1 MSLNTKHSIL
11 SIMAAAIALV
21 AISSCN
27 EDSLNIGQSL
37 TDEGDK
43 VSASTTTF
51 NVSTRTIMADSVLA
65 LAADCYLGRVKD
77 PQTGADVTSEF
88 TTQFHLLE
96 TTYLA
101 PEANVLS
108 SYEGR
113 PAADSCDIILYLDAP
128 ARQDD
133 SLQAMKM
140 VACELGTPLEE
151 GQRYYSNFN
160 PVSQGLLRADGIRQP
175 HVFSYADLGET
186 DSARTSSGYQPAIR
200 IPLNAPYKATDGALY
215 NNYGTYI
222 MRQYYDHPE
231 RFRNSYTFTH
241 QVCPGFLFQIADG
254 LGFHSKVTNIGLRIF
269 YTAQNDTAIINPRLV
284 LAGTREV
291 LQTTQVI
298 NDEAA
303 LQQMA
308 AETEHTYLK
317 TPSGLF
323 TEVTMPVI
331 DIMQGHE
338 RDSLLAAKLTFQ
350 RLNSQS
356 TDSRLLSVPQAL
368 LLVQK
373 DSLKSF
379 FENNR
384 VPDNITAYLTAYSST
399 DNTYTFNNLSS
410 LITTLW
416 QMRQQHLSTDNT
428 WADPNS
434 DRYKM
439 VLVPVS
445 YSTSSSSSTITGIHH
460 TMALT
465 STRLVGGPNNPNEPL
480 RISIVYANFQ

>member
-1 MSLNTKHSIL
+1 
-11 SIMAAAIALV
+11 MAAAAFALV

-65 LAADCYLGRVKD
+65 LSADCYFGRVKD

-96 TTYLA
+96 STYLA
-101 PEANVLS
+101 PEENVIS
-108 SYEGR
+108 RYNGR
-113 PAADSCDIILYLDAP
+113 AAADSCDIILYLDAP

-133 SLQAMKM
+133 SLQSMKM
-140 VACELGTPLEE
+140 LTSELNAPLEE
-151 GQRYYSNFN
+151 GLRYYSNFN
-160 PVSQGLLRADGIRQP
+160 PVQRGLLRVGGISQS

-186 DSARTSSGYQPAIR
+186 DSARTSSTYQPAIR
-200 IPLNAPYKATDGALY
+200 IPLNETYKAPDGTEY

-222 MRQYYDHPE
+222 MRQYYDHPDY
-231 RFRNSYTFTH
+231 FRNSFTFAH
-241 QVCPGFLFQIADG
+241 QVCPGFLFQVIDG
-254 LGFHSKVTNIGLRIF
+254 LGFHSKVTNIGLRAF
-269 YTAQNDTAIINPRLV
+269 YTAQNDTAVTYPRLV

-298 NDEAA
+298 NDEDA
-303 LQQMA
+303 LRQMA

-317 TPSGLF
+317 TPAGLF
-323 TEVTMPVI
+323 TEVTMPVTN
-331 DIMQGHE
+331 IMQGHE

-350 RLNSQS
+350 RLNNQS
-356 TDSRLLSVPQAL
+356 SDNRLLSIPQAL

-373 DSLKSF
+373 DSLKTF
-379 FENNR
+379 FENSR
-384 VPDNITAYLTAYSST
+384 IPDNITAYIAAYSSS
-399 DNTYTFNNLSS
+399 DNTYTFSNLSS
-410 LITTLW
+410 LITNLW
-416 QMRQQHLSTDNT
+416 QMRQKYVGTDET
-428 WADPNS
+428 WADNNS

-445 YSTSSSSSTITGIHH
+445 YTTSSSGSITSVRHD
-460 TMALT
+460 MSLT
-465 STRLVGGPNNPNEPL
+465 STRLVGGSANPHEPL